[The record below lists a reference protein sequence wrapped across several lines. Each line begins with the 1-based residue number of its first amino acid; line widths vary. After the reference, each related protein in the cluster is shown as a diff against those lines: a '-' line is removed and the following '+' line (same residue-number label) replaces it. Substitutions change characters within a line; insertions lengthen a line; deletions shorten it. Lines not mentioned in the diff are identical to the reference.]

1 MMMINHEEAQKTQ
14 EAQRGKLM
22 VNSAGRKRRVR
33 SCAFCASLWL
43 MFVAVALGPSTARA
57 SQTEVRSTVQS
68 VFEQLKSQNY
78 SALYDLLPV
87 SARSRMSR
95 ERFVGALQRAQ
106 GFYQLDR
113 MDIGAIKVAG
123 NMAVVDTVLFGRI
136 VNPVQAEGKIVAQQY
151 LVREDGKWRVATGD
165 QSTIKKFLAANPAFG
180 KGFKIREPR
189 IYIKQGDKWV
199 EFSVP
204 RAAPRKQA

>member
-1 MMMINHEEAQKTQ
+1 MANTNGLKVSN
-14 EAQRGKLM
+14 RSC
-22 VNSAGRKRRVR
+22 V
-33 SCAFCASLWL
+33 SCAFLCLL
-43 MFVAVALGPSTARA
+43 LVAGLGLAPVTARG
-57 SQTEVRSTVQS
+57 SQAEVRSTVQG

-87 SARSRMSR
+87 SARNRMSR

-113 MDIGAIKVAG
+113 MDIGTIKVAG
-123 NMAVVDTVLFGRI
+123 NMAIADTVLYGRI
-136 VNPVQAEGKIVAQQY
+136 VNPIQAEGKIVAQQY

-165 QSTIKKFLAANPAFG
+165 QSTIKKFLASNPAFG

-189 IYIKQGDKWV
+189 IYMKQGDKWV
-199 EFSVP
+199 EFNVP